1 MSLTV
6 ADRIVD
12 CEICWTQRE
21 LPAIAPRVARMAITE
36 PSAALARLTAN
47 TPFTVG
53 SYMRIAAFFGA
64 IAAAGWLSSRSK
76 G

>member
-1 MSLTV
+1 MSLTI
-6 ADRIVD
+6 ADKLPD
-12 CEICWTQRE
+12 CEICWMRRE
-21 LPAIAPRVARMAITE
+21 LPEIAPRAARMAITE

-47 TPFTVG
+47 TPLTVG

-64 IAAAGWLSSRSK
+64 IAAAAWLSSRSK